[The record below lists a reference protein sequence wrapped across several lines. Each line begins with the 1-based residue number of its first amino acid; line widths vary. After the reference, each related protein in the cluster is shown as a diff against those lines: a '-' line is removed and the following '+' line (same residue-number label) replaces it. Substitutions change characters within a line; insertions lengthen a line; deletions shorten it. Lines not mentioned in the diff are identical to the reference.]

1 MGKLKYAIV
10 GLLIGAGTLFFF
22 YQNSSNKDVS
32 VDADVVIEQ
41 IKAVNKIV
49 VAEGLFSEIYTYK
62 DATNLYNLVPLE
74 KKMILLVKGKASVV
88 YDLEL
93 MDYKV
98 DDATKTIT
106 VINRPAPEIKIEPEV
121 KYYDVQDYMLYSFST
136 ADYNIISNAA
146 VNKLRK
152 KIEASELQQIA
163 NKQLKASLNQ
173 IQWVGKTLGWK
184 VEIPKT

>member
-1 MGKLKYAIV
+1 MGKIKYVLA
-10 GLLIGAGTLFFF
+10 GLILGAGALFLF
-22 YQNSSNKDVS
+22 NLKNDKKEVT
-32 VDADVVIEQ
+32 VNANVVVEQ
-41 IKAVNKIV
+41 IKAVSKVV
-49 VAEGLFSEIYTYK
+49 VAEGLFSEIYTYN

-88 YDLEL
+88 YDLNL

-98 DDATKTIT
+98 DETNKTIT
-106 VINRPAPEIKIEPEV
+106 LINRPAPEIKIEPEV

-136 ADYNIISNAA
+136 ADYNIISKAA

-152 KIEASELQQIA
+152 KIEASELRSIA
-163 NKQLKASLNQ
+163 NKQLEATLNQ
-173 IQWVGKTLGWK
+173 MQWVGKEMGWK